1 MMYCVCCFFI
11 EQSMNTVPLLVE
23 IQSVKVPSQ
32 LFSHFSKSPEERYL
46 FHFTNKRAVRTKI
59 CTPNKREDYP
69 LLKLPLPSLIFLL
82 HAPRSH
88 KRLVTG
94 MHFEHGY
101 KTAYGTVNN

>member
-1 MMYCVCCFFI
+1 M
-11 EQSMNTVPLLVE
+11 VPLLVE

-46 FHFTNKRAVRTKI
+46 FHFTTKEQSERKSVRI
-59 CTPNKREDYP
+59 PNKREDYP

-101 KTAYGTVNN
+101 KTAYMAR